1 MHIQDAL
8 EEFILQLHAD
18 GRSRTTIDQRRRHIV
33 AFATWLDSEGSNASV
48 TTIDHRD
55 VAAYLASPE
64 ARQRPDGRLRKAG
77 TVNNNRTSLREFFG
91 FLHRSGATR
100 EDPARLV
107 RRAICG
113 PPPPRSLDD
122 NERARFLA
130 VLEGHGNERDRV
142 LFQLMLSCG
151 LRVGS
156 AVGLDLED
164 VDLERGSLRLRSA
177 KGDRQEEAVVPRAT
191 CQIIRDFIGE
201 RSSGPL
207 FIGRSARRISIR
219 HVQRVFADL
228 AEEAGI
234 ATTHTHSLRHS
245 FAQNLYRT
253 TGDVLLVQR
262 ALRHRSIESTMV
274 YARADDRRL
283 REVLGA

>member
-1 MHIQDAL
+1 MHIRDAL
-8 EEFILQLHAD
+8 DEFLLQLRAD
-18 GRSRTTIDQRRRHIV
+18 GRSPTTIAQRRRHIL
-33 AFATWLDSEGSNASV
+33 AFATWMDADDRSVNAIGHE
-48 TTIDHRD
+48 T
-55 VAAYLASPE
+55 VAAFLASHH
-64 ARQRPDGRLRKAG
+64 ARQRPDGRLRKAA
-77 TVNNNRTSLREFFG
+77 TVNVHRTSLREFFG
-91 FLHRSGATR
+91 FLHRSGTTR
-100 EDPARLV
+100 QNPARLV

-113 PPPPRSLDD
+113 PPPPRSFNDG
-122 NERARFLA
+122 ERARFLA
-130 VLEGHGNERDRV
+130 VIEGHGNHRDRV

-156 AVGLDLED
+156 AVGLDVED
-164 VDLERGSLRLRSA
+164 VDLDRGSLRLRSA
-177 KGDRQEEAVVPRAT
+177 KGDRQEEAVVPKAT
-191 CQIIRDFIGE
+191 CGILREFIGH
-201 RSSGPL
+201 RGTGPL
-207 FIGRSARRISIR
+207 FIGRGSRRISIR